1 MRDVTTP
8 EELATIAR
16 VAAAAEAED
25 GAAPYDEATWLGLK
39 RAAQGVDGSVRSWV
53 EPDAFA
59 VLDHGTL
66 SVAVAPESRGQGV
79 ATRLLERVLADADG
93 SVQRV
98 WSHADHPAGA
108 RLAARHGFTR
118 ARELWVMRRPVS
130 DPLPALEL
138 PPHVTIRSF
147 RDDDLP
153 ALLRVNAASFAAH
166 PEQGGMDAASFA
178 ERAAEPWFDPAGLL
192 VAVDDSGRL
201 LGFHWTKQHDAEHGE
216 VYVVGIDP
224 EVQGIG
230 LGRLLTLAGLH
241 HLASLGV
248 AEVILYVESDNA
260 PAIRVYRDKL
270 GFTHAPED
278 THVMYVRA

>member
-1 MRDVTTP
+1 MSP
-8 EELATIAR
+8 SEQLETIRR

-39 RAAQGVDGSVRSWV
+39 RADGSVQAWV
-53 EPDAFA
+53 EPEAFA

-66 SVAVAPESRGQGV
+66 SVAVDPGSRGRGV
-79 ATRLLERVLADADG
+79 ATRLLDRVLADAGDA
-93 SVQRV
+93 VRAV
-98 WSHADHPAGA
+98 WSHADHPAAA

-118 ARELWVMRRPVS
+118 ARELWVMRRPTS
-130 DPLPALEL
+130 QPLPDLVL

-166 PEQGGMDAASFA
+166 PEQGGMDEASFA
-178 ERAAEPWFDPAGLL
+178 ERIAEPWWDPAGLL
-192 VAVDDSGRL
+192 VAVDDDGRL
-201 LGFHWTKQHDAEHGE
+201 LGFHWTKQHDAEVGE

-224 EVQGIG
+224 DVQGIG
-230 LGRLLTLAGLH
+230 LGRLVTLAGLH
-241 HLASLGV
+241 HLAGLGV
-248 AEVILYVESDNA
+248 SEVILYVESDNA

-278 THVMYVRA
+278 THVMYVRAG